1 MRRECNRATGKSY
14 RLNFWPVELWSRTGS
29 KVAAKR
35 TAWAGRA
42 IRYSRASFRWLN
54 ICCRCKLCKYST
66 GGRSRRSGRHFEN
79 LSRFCQD
86 AWNTSLEEQH
96 KNIIVV
102 TVTNRVYLPAQ
113 SPSQLL
119 YIERINFHIFFKHFI
134 YWKLPAKLTPPPC
147 RKGFSFLKLPV
158 FLKSPFVE
166 CWPLV
171 SICSICSICW
181 PSVSICE
188 RKQQGKGEGG
198 ELPHAFLDKAKL
210 HFWKA

>member
-119 YIERINFHIFFKHFI
+119 YIERINILNFFKHFI
-134 YWKLPAKLTPPPC
+134 YWKLPAKLTRPALSE
-147 RKGFSFLKLPV
+147 GV
-158 FLKSPFVE
+158 FFPKVTCFPKE
-166 CWPLV
+166 P
-171 SICSICSICW
+171 I
-181 PSVSICE
+181 
-188 RKQQGKGEGG
+188 
-198 ELPHAFLDKAKL
+198 
-210 HFWKA
+210 